1 VADGEIVADASAV
14 LALLQGEPFGKF
26 DQERIVGAVI
36 SAVNLA
42 EVLTKLLSAGLS
54 RRQAEDATDALNFR
68 VVPFDRRQARD
79 AAGLWP
85 ATVRAGL
92 SLGDRACLALGL
104 ALKAPVV
111 TADRVWAK
119 IDIGADI
126 VLIR

>member
-1 VADGEIVADASAV
+1 VADGEIVVDASAV

-26 DQERIVGAVI
+26 DPERIVGAAI

-54 RRQAEDATDALNFR
+54 RHHAEDAAAALNFR
-68 VVPFDRRQARD
+68 VVPFDKQQARD

-85 ATVRAGL
+85 ATSRGGL

-104 ALKAPVV
+104 ALKAPVI
-111 TADRVWAK
+111 TADRAWAK
-119 IDIGADI
+119 IDIGASI